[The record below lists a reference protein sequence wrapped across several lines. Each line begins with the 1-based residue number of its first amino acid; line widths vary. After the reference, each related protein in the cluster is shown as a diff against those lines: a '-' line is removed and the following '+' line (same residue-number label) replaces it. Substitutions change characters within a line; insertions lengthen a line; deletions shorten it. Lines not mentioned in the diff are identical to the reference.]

1 MPDTLARH
9 REQYCAARP
18 TAPSA
23 DAAFVG
29 RKSAAPSANADG
41 GLPPAFAGVIR
52 PTGSPPQSCGSDPRT
67 FGEGRELGPDD
78 RGCHGVV
85 DKGEGRKAAI
95 GPGDHPLTAD
105 DVGVMANPLGDQ
117 PRMLDEIGRRIDH
130 PRYEDLVVGNF
141 RAA

>member
-1 MPDTLARH
+1 MPGTPARL

-52 PTGSPPQSCGSDPRT
+52 PTDSPPQSCGGDARS
-67 FGEGRELGPDD
+67 FGEGVKLGPDNRRGD
-78 RGCHGVV
+78 RVV

-95 GPGDHPLTAD
+95 GAGDHPLTAD
-105 DVGVMANPLGDQ
+105 D
-117 PRMLDEIGRRIDH
+117 I
-130 PRYEDLVVGNF
+130 
-141 RAA
+141 